1 MQPFKTFKLFKNKN
15 FEKRKFLA
23 LVERNTKKNLPQLK
37 LPFLYTF
44 ENNHETKSYYYY

>member
-1 MQPFKTFKLFKNKN
+1 MQPFKTFKLFKNNN

-23 LVERNTKKNLPQLK
+23 LVERNTKNLPQLK

-44 ENNHETKSYYYY
+44 ENHETKS